1 MKDPRQIIK
10 RPLVT
15 EKSSDMREVDW
26 YVFSVD
32 KRSNKVEIRDAVEK
46 IFGVKVDK
54 VRTLVTAGKPVKRM
68 GRLTGRR
75 SSIKKAYVKL
85 KEGII
90 EFYEGV

>member
-15 EKSSDMREVDW
+15 EKSSDMREADW

-32 KRSNKVEIRDAVEK
+32 KRCNKIEIKDAVEK
-46 IFGVKVDK
+46 IFGVKVEK
-54 VRTLVTAGKPVKRM
+54 VRTLVTTGKTVKRM
-68 GRLTGRR
+68 GRIAGRK

-85 KEGII
+85 KEGTI
-90 EFYEGV
+90 ELFEGV

>member
-10 RPLVT
+10 KPLIT
-15 EKSSDMREVDW
+15 EKSSDSREIGW

-54 VRTLVTAGKPVKRM
+54 VRTLVTTGKKVKRM
-68 GRLTGRR
+68 GRLAGKR

-85 KEGII
+85 REGTI

>member
-15 EKSSDMREVDW
+15 EKASDAKEAGW
-26 YVFSVD
+26 HVFSVD
-32 KRSNKVEIRDAVEK
+32 KRSNKIEIKDAIEK
-46 IFGVKVDK
+46 IFGVKVEK
-54 VRTLVTAGKPVKRM
+54 VRTLLTTGKKVKRM
-68 GRLTGRR
+68 GRIVGKK

-85 KEGII
+85 KEGTI

>member
-10 RPLVT
+10 KPLVT
-15 EKSSDMREVDW
+15 EKSSDAREIGW

-54 VRTLVTAGKPVKRM
+54 VRTLVTTGKRVKRM
-68 GRLTGRR
+68 GRLAGKR

-85 KEGII
+85 REGTI

>member
-15 EKSSDMREVDW
+15 EKSSDVREKNW

-32 KRSNKVEIRDAVEK
+32 KRSNKQEIKDAVEK
-46 IFGVKVDK
+46 IFKVKVGK
-54 VRTLVTAGKPVKRM
+54 VRTLVTTGKTVKRF
-68 GRLTGRR
+68 GRIAGRR
-75 SSIKKAYVKL
+75 QSIKKAYVEL

-90 EFYEGV
+90 ELFEGV

>member
-15 EKSSDMREVDW
+15 EKSSDAREINW
-26 YVFSVD
+26 YLFSVD
-32 KRSNKVEIRDAVEK
+32 NRSNKSEIKNAIEK
-46 IFGVKVDK
+46 IFGVKVEK
-54 VRTLVTAGKPVKRM
+54 VRTLITTAKKVKRM
-68 GRLTGRR
+68 GRITGKR

-85 KEGII
+85 KEGTI

>member
-1 MKDPRQIIK
+1 LKDPRQIIK
-10 RPLVT
+10 KPLVT
-15 EKSSDMREVDW
+15 EKSSDAREIGW

-54 VRTLVTAGKPVKRM
+54 VRTLVTTGKRVKRM
-68 GRLTGRR
+68 GRLAGKR

-85 KEGII
+85 REGTI

>member
-15 EKSSDMREVDW
+15 EKSSDARESDW

-32 KRSNKVEIRDAVEK
+32 KRCNKIEIKDAVEK
-46 IFGVKVDK
+46 IFNVKVDK
-54 VRTLVTAGKPVKRM
+54 VRTLVTAGKVVKRF
-68 GRLTGRR
+68 GRPSGKR

-85 KEGII
+85 REGTI
-90 EFYEGV
+90 EFFEGV